1 MNTTR
6 ILALGLT
13 LMITALTATS
23 ANAKG
28 IAGRANTGG
37 YGMAG
42 CGLGSIVFP
51 ENNKLQV
58 FAATTNGTFGS
69 QTFGITFGTSNCDG
83 GSMFASKE
91 KVEQFIAANQN
102 VLKNEISR
110 GNGETLNGLADL
122 VGANNREQFGNYLK
136 SNYSKIFAKSN
147 LSSEEITNNLF
158 SVMY

>member
-1 MNTTR
+1 MKATH
-6 ILALGLT
+6 ILALSLA
-13 LMITALTATS
+13 LITTTLTASS
-23 ANAKG
+23 ASAKG

-51 ENNKLQV
+51 ENNKMQIL
-58 FAATTNGTFGS
+58 AATTNGTFGS
-69 QTFGITFGTSNCDG
+69 QTLGITFGTSNCDG
-83 GSMFASKE
+83 GSLLASKE
-91 KVEQFIAANQN
+91 KVEQYVAANQEM
-102 VLKNEISR
+102 LKNEISR

-136 SNYSKIFAKSN
+136 SNYSKIFAKSKQTSTETTDN
-147 LSSEEITNNLF
+147 LY

>member
-1 MNTTR
+1 MKTTQ
-6 ILALGLT
+6 LAGFALAV
-13 LMITALTATS
+13 MMFALTSTS
-23 ANAKG
+23 AMAKG

-58 FAATTNGTFGS
+58 LAATTNGTFGS

>member
-1 MNTTR
+1 MKTTQ
-6 ILALGLT
+6 LAGFALAVM
-13 LMITALTATS
+13 MIALTSNS
-23 ANAKG
+23 ALAKG

-51 ENNKLQV
+51 ENNKLQI